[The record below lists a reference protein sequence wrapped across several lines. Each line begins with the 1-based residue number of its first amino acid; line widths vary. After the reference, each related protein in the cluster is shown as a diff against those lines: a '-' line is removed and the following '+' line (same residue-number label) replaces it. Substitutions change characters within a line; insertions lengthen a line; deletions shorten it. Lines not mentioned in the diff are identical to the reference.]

1 MSGICG
7 WIGGRPGHDENSH
20 VIRHMA
26 EGLRSFGAGEAGSHA
41 AGDCALHIIMSDG
54 EGDFYA
60 DDQFL
65 IAISG
70 RPRWTA
76 PDLAATARECGHAR
90 ALRDAYRS
98 KKLDLFDS
106 LYGNFA
112 LAVVDRRNKAVLL
125 AVDRVGIEAMCYGT
139 GDSGSFIFGSTTNA
153 VRRHPDIG
161 ATIPMQAIYDYLV
174 SWTLHSPW
182 TIYKEQSKLL
192 PGQFLRWQDGEIE
205 TGFYWRMPYQESP
218 EAESGELSRE
228 LLDVLRGGV
237 SRSVGDSDPATLG
250 AFLSGGLDSST
261 LTGLVAELH
270 GKLNT
275 FTIGFDIERFDERA
289 YARLAARHFG
299 TSHKEYVVTPS
310 DVVDLLPRLAD
321 WYDEPF
327 GNSSVVPTYYCAKL
341 AKENGIDVMIAG
353 DGGDEIFAGN
363 YRYLHM
369 MKIAAYGRIPK
380 SFRER
385 VLEPLLFAVPG
396 GDALPLIGKARRLV
410 ELYKTSMPD
419 RLYAHEPVANTPLH
433 QLFEPDIAAQI
444 DNGRFAKLARD
455 TYMRPATGTMLQ
467 RMMHLDLHTVLA
479 DDDLRKV
486 GRMCQAAGVQ
496 VRFPLLDDE
505 VVAFSARVPSRLMIR
520 GGRLRSFFKNAV
532 TGFLP
537 DDIITKRKHGFGLPF
552 QQWLKEHTVLKEL
565 VEDSLAAFGN
575 RNYVRPQ
582 FLDRVRQ
589 SLNTSEVT
597 SFEGAA
603 YDITVLELWLQRHAG
618 GKR

>member
-7 WIGGRPGHDENSH
+7 WIGGRPDHDKSLH

-26 EGLRSFGAGEAGSHA
+26 AELRSFGAGEASSDVA
-41 AGDCALHIIMSDG
+41 EDCALHITMSNG

-60 DDQFL
+60 DDQFV

-70 RPRWTA
+70 RPRWTG
-76 PDLAATARECGHAR
+76 PDLAATAREFDHAR

-98 KKLDLFDS
+98 KNVNLFDS
-106 LYGNFA
+106 LSGNFA
-112 LAVVDRRNKAVLL
+112 LALIDRRNKTVLL

-139 GDSGSFIFGSTTNA
+139 GDNGSFVFGSTTNA

-161 ATIPMQAIYDYLV
+161 ATIPMQAIHDYLV
-174 SWTLHSPW
+174 SWVIHSPW
-182 TIYKEQSKLL
+182 TIYEEQSKLL
-192 PGQFLRWQDGEIE
+192 PGQFLRWQSGEIE

-218 EAESGELSRE
+218 EVGADELSRE
-228 LLDVLRGGV
+228 LLEVLRVGIR
-237 SRSVGDSDPATLG
+237 RSVGNSNPAKLG

-261 LTGLVAELH
+261 LTGLVAELND
-270 GKLNT
+270 KVNT
-275 FTIGFDIERFDERA
+275 FTIGFDIERFDERP
-289 YARLAARHFG
+289 YARLAARHFA
-299 TSHKEYVVTPS
+299 TAHKEYVVTPS
-310 DVVDLLPRLAD
+310 DVADLLPRLAD

-341 AKENGIDVMIAG
+341 AKESGIDVMIAG

-380 SFRER
+380 SLREW
-385 VLEPLLFAVPG
+385 VLEPLLFALPG
-396 GDALPLIGKARRLV
+396 GDAWPLIGKARRLV
-410 ELYKTSMPD
+410 KLYKTSMPE
-419 RLYAHEPVANTPLH
+419 RLYAHGRVAKTPLH
-433 QLFEPDIAAQI
+433 DMFDPDIAAQI
-444 DNGRFAKLARD
+444 DDGRFPALARD
-455 TYMRPATGTMLQ
+455 VYMRPPTGTMLQ
-467 RMMHLDLHTVLA
+467 RMMHLDLHATLA

-496 VRFPLLDDE
+496 VRFPLLDDD

-520 GGRLRSFFKNAV
+520 GGRLRSFYKNAV

-537 DDIITKRKHGFGLPF
+537 DEIITKRKHGFGLPF
-552 QQWLKEHTVLKEL
+552 QQWLKQHTVLKEL
-565 VEDSLAAFGN
+565 VDDSLDAFRN

-589 SLNTSEVT
+589 SHNASEVT
-597 SFEGAA
+597 SLDGLA
-603 YDITVLELWLQRHAG
+603 YDIMALELWLQRHADG
-618 GKR
+618 NR